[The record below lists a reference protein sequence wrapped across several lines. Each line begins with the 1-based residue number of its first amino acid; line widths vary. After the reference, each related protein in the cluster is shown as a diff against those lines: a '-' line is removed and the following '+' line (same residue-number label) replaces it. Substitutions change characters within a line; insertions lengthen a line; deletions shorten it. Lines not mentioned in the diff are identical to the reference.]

1 MADIDTTGDK
11 NFNFLVMKKNFSL
24 FLGALLATSVM
35 AQFDTNVSPSVAPV
49 PTLNVSPTVAPVP
62 PTGAKPVEKAPA
74 KKKSVAKPAAKS
86 AGKKSKAADEVRSV
100 PLVPGPAVVVASNV
114 NVRGRSGL
122 IGEVVTRL
130 HKGDAVTVLEE
141 ITLKTSKDF
150 EPSAWAK
157 IAFPASAT
165 VWVNTSF
172 IDAATKTVKPK
183 KLNLRGGPGENYSV
197 LGTLEKGATVKEVS
211 VKGDW
216 MAIEPPAGAFAFVAA
231 QYLQQEAPAI
241 APVVA
246 AAAAPKPP
254 EPAPTPATVTEPAPV
269 ATTTTESP
277 AVTPAPATPAPAT
290 AVVEPAPEVEE
301 PAPPRVIQH
310 EGIVKGSR
318 SIQSPTKFEL
328 VNPDTGKTINYLYT
342 TSTNLD
348 LRRYKGLH
356 IIVTG
361 EEGLDDRWLNTPV
374 ITIQRIQV
382 VD

>member
-1 MADIDTTGDK
+1 
-11 NFNFLVMKKNFSL
+11 MKKNCSL
-24 FLGALLATSVM
+24 LLGAVLATSVM
-35 AQFDTNVSPSVAPV
+35 AQTATNVP
-49 PTLNVSPTVAPVP
+49 PTVAPVP
-62 PTGAKPVEKAPA
+62 PTNVSSTVAPVAAAGAKPVQKSAA
-74 KKKSVAKPAAKS
+74 KKRAAKTAPKS
-86 AGKKSKAADEVRSV
+86 AVKKSTLAEEVRST

-122 IGEVVTRL
+122 IGEVVARL

-141 ITLKTSKDF
+141 ITLQKSKEF

-157 IAFPASAT
+157 IVFPASGN
-165 VWVNTSF
+165 VWVHTSF

-197 LGTLEKGATVKEVS
+197 IGTLEKGATVKEVS

-216 MAIEPPAGAFAFVAA
+216 MAIEAPAGAFAFVAA
-231 QYLQQEAPAI
+231 QYLKQEAPPI

-246 AAAAPKPP
+246 AAAPPPPP
-254 EPAPTPATVTEPAPV
+254 EPAPTPATVAEPALV
-269 ATTTTESP
+269 ATTTTEPP
-277 AVTPAPATPAPAT
+277 AVPPTPAPATPAPAP
-290 AVVEPAPEVEE
+290 AVVEPGPVVEE
-301 PAPPRVIQH
+301 PVAPRVIQH
-310 EGIVKGSR
+310 EGIVKGTR

-356 IIVTG
+356 IVVTG
-361 EEGLDDRWLNTPV
+361 EEGLDERWMNTPV